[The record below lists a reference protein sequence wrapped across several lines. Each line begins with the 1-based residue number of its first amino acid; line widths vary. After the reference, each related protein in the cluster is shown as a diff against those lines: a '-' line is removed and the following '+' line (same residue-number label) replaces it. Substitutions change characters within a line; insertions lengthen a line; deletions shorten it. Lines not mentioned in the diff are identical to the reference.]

1 MSITESFSYLEVLLN
16 HMYVFRK
23 KELGYSTHGLA
34 HWSESPFESS
44 HKAFKEHWKRV
55 AVGLNH
61 KEHAQKLLNCVLDIN
76 AGNI

>member
-1 MSITESFSYLEVLLN
+1 MPEEYYFMLINFVGLFTFE
-16 HMYVFRK
+16 FRK
-23 KELGYSTHGLA
+23 KEQGYTTHGLA

-44 HKAFKEHWKRV
+44 HKAFKGHWSRV

-61 KEHAQKLLNCVLDIN
+61 KEHAEKLLNCVLDIN